1 MTALVPVVA
10 ISPILLYIGMLIGS
24 QAFQESPR
32 RHAPAIVVAL
42 VPSLAAWGKLQ
53 IDNSLGAISGI
64 HLVTPEMIG
73 KMQKVGIMYHGLSIL
88 GGGSILAG
96 VILGATTTFIIDRQ
110 FSKAAGFA
118 AAGGA
123 LTFLG
128 LMHGEEVGA
137 FENPTVVVAYF
148 AVASIL
154 YACSRFAVVAPL
166 PATEEHEEH
175 AEHALALE

>member
-1 MTALVPVVA
+1 
-10 ISPILLYIGMLIGS
+10 MLIGS
-24 QAFQESPR
+24 QAFQETPR
-32 RHAPAIVVAL
+32 RHAPAVVMAL
-42 VPSLAAWGKLQ
+42 VPSIAAWGKLQ

-64 HLVTPEMIG
+64 HVVTPEMIG
-73 KMQKVGIMYHGLSIL
+73 KLQQVGIMYHGLSIL

-110 FSKAAGFA
+110 FAKAAGFA

-128 LMHGEEVGA
+128 LMHGEEVGT

-148 AVASIL
+148 AVAAVLI
-154 YACSRFAVVAPL
+154 ACSRFAAVAPL
-166 PATEEHEEH
+166 PADKEHEHEGH
-175 AEHALALE
+175 GEPALAVE